1 MINIVVYGKPRA
13 FESHD
18 FCFEDK
24 DGSTFTD
31 NSFPEPSL
39 KPKHFGEYVIHYFSK
54 NGYAGVECYNRAK
67 GYECERD
74 GIVFG
79 IALKTDHDFS
89 ITKVI
94 ENILKPYWSDFASA
108 LLNDEDRFIRPTILE
123 ILNGTKWDKNDAD
136 NIKGSIE
143 ASSSHVP
150 TKNMCLLYLPDLD
163 QIPKIESQL
172 KDFKDVYI
180 SANLDIFKD
189 SINKVVLNQT
199 QGQICTV
206 ENGTIVEIKKDSIK
220 DTDTR
225 TGKKMFGWSTKRTSY
240 SKDGN
245 DDNGGKG
252 GSENDNS
259 TWKTKTVAIAVTI
272 AVIVVALIVILKPW
286 KSPNE
291 PGEGSGGPVAPGD
304 CCKVSFKEYDEP
316 IKEKLDLDPQFVG
329 DHGAV
334 VMNDIEFSVDNIEY
348 VEIEKREDDGHYIL
362 KVNNHPE
369 KGLIVIT
376 VDAYYNGGNVG
387 RQRYKIAAKDKTGT
401 GTNGGNVS
409 NIKHKNPKINKKT
422 IEQYLIDL
430 KNDLKNDSNE
440 WVSNECDKIIK
451 GDYDEKYKQE
461 AKIMKEKAQKKLERA
476 LPKF

>member
-1 MINIVVYGKPRA
+1 MINIVIYGKPRA

-39 KPKHFGEYVIHYFSK
+39 KPKHFDELVIHYFSN

-67 GYECERD
+67 GYESDRD

-79 IALKTDHDFS
+79 IALKTDHDFA

-163 QIPKIESQL
+163 QIPIIESQL

-206 ENGTIVEIKKDSIK
+206 ENGTIVEIKNSNNT
-220 DTDTR
+220 DTDVRKRKKWPWGTR
-225 TGKKMFGWSTKRTSY
+225 QTSY

-245 DDNGGKG
+245 DDSSDSGNGK
-252 GSENDNS
+252 NK
-259 TWKTKTVAIAVTI
+259 WKNKIAVFAMAFVAI
-272 AVIVVALIVILKPW
+272 VALLLMIMKPW
-286 KSPNE
+286 QSSDENTPEVEEEK
-291 PGEGSGGPVAPGD
+291 VAELERD
-304 CCKVSFKEYDEP
+304 FHVLFNDYDKP
-316 IKEKLDLDPQFVG
+316 IESELNLDPRFEG
-329 DHGAV
+329 NSGAV
-334 VMNDIEFSVDNIEY
+334 VKNDISYKVDKEEFVIIEQNG
-348 VEIEKREDDGHYIL
+348 EKYML
-362 KVNNHPE
+362 KVKESPE
-369 KGLIVIT
+369 NEIKVT
-376 VDAYYNGGNVG
+376 VKAYYDETDVG
-387 RQRYKIAAKDKTGT
+387 SKEYRIAAKRKTGT
-401 GTNGGNVS
+401 GTNVGNVPGR
-409 NIKHKNPKINKKT
+409 KPTNPDIGGKT
-422 IEQYLIDL
+422 IDDYLYCLETYDL
-430 KNDLKNDSNE
+430 PKPNKRNDVIGICE
-440 WVSNECDKIIK
+440 RIIK
-451 GDYDEKYKQE
+451 SKDYDQTYIEK
-461 AKIMKEKAQKKLERA
+461 AKEIKEKAETGKAKSKL
-476 LPKF
+476 